1 MTTKALLVLGTTN
14 RKKCEELAELLRP
27 LCVELKTLA
36 DFPEPASVVE
46 DGQTFAENAALKA
59 IQQARQLGQWVLG
72 EDSGLVVDALGG
84 GPGVM
89 SARFSGDGATDES
102 NNRMLLEELG
112 TTSIDRRTAHYVCS
126 IAVADPEGEIRTASE
141 ARCNGRIRFERA
153 GSAGFGYDPLFEIIE
168 YHRTFGQLGLMVKS
182 TISHRARAVALL
194 IPPLR
199 RVLSADSTR

>member
-36 DFPEPASVVE
+36 DFTEPTSVVE
-46 DGQTFAENAALKA
+46 NGQTFAENAALKA
-59 IQQARQLGQWVLG
+59 IQQAQHLGQWVLG

-84 GPGVM
+84 APGVM

-102 NNRMLLEELG
+102 NNRLLLEKLG
-112 TTSIDRRTAHYVCS
+112 TTPFERRTAHYVCS
-126 IAVADPEGEIRTASE
+126 IAVADPEGEIRATSE
-141 ARCNGRIRFERA
+141 ARCNGRIRSERA
-153 GSAGFGYDPLFEIIE
+153 GSAVFGYDPLFEIIE

-182 TISHRARAVALL
+182 AISHRARAVALL
-194 IPPLR
+194 IPQLG
-199 RVLSADSTR
+199 RVLSAG